1 MPKCTFASVK
11 AGMEPH
17 VFCGFAPKG
26 CMVRGVKYALKNLST
41 TYVQAAH
48 SSESFFNAPPVG
60 AAENQTFKAKER
72 VENELKILKK
82 PGP

>member
-1 MPKCTFASVK
+1 MLKSTFASIK

-26 CMVRGVKYALKNLST
+26 CMVRGVKYALKSLETS
-41 TYVQAAH
+41 YVQAAH
-48 SSESFFNAPPVG
+48 SSEPFFHAPPVG
-60 AAENQTFKAKER
+60 AAESQTFKAKEH
-72 VENELKILKK
+72 VANELAVLVM